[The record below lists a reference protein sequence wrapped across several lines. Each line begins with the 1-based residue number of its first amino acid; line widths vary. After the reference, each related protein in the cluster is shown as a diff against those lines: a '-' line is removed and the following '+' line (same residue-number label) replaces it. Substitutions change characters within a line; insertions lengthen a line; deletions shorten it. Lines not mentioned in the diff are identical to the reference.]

1 MCHRQVRRETR
12 PSFVGVASSIPFCS
26 SIPATSRGHGAGSVG
41 VFHRYATATE
51 FATFV
56 RPTRTLP
63 LTALAT
69 RWLANGSGSMG
80 SLRARAWPC
89 RSQSG
94 GCAEG
99 CERRACS
106 SSPPGRAEA
115 RPSATTAIMR
125 AVARHGGPRTP
136 RREGQRERAHPGQPS
151 SILYRMRS
159 SHRWASGSF
168 AALKSISMRT
178 GRIAEVARWRRGT
191 TLGPPTPSNC
201 LAPRHRYPPR
211 RPCDTTREPIP

>member
-1 MCHRQVRRETR
+1 MLSTLNMRVTPTIELSLMCHPHIRRETR

-51 FATFV
+51 FATCV

-94 GCAEG
+94 GCAEDSVG
-99 CERRACS
+99 FGFGFGFGFCSELRRSLRSWSAIFKTDALTAPCARCGYRAGADIRRRPRCLPNADS
-106 SSPPGRAEA
+106 FHPPSPGNPEPPGD
-115 RPSATTAIMR
+115 
-125 AVARHGGPRTP
+125 
-136 RREGQRERAHPGQPS
+136 
-151 SILYRMRS
+151 
-159 SHRWASGSF
+159 
-168 AALKSISMRT
+168 
-178 GRIAEVARWRRGT
+178 
-191 TLGPPTPSNC
+191 LGP
-201 LAPRHRYPPR
+201 
-211 RPCDTTREPIP
+211 